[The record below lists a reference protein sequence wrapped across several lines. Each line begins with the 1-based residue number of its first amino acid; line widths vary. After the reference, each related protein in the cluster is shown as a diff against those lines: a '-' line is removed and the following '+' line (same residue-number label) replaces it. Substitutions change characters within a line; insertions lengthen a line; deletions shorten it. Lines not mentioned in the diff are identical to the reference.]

1 MALDLKQMERD
12 ILETVRARGE
22 ISGYYCSISPTSQF
36 LLDKYPPGE
45 GENERLVL
53 IDYLVEERF
62 LFPIVDPS
70 SHEAISGFTRG
81 ITPKGLTRLRELQAP
96 RWHWFK
102 GNWFPVIVAAITA
115 GIGVGS
121 IIVDVTCNRG

>member
-12 ILETVRARGE
+12 ILETVCAQGE
-22 ISGYYCSISPTSQF
+22 ISGYYSSISPTSQF

-121 IIVDVTCNRG
+121 IVIDLIVNRG